1 MLRNENGSSLGFN
14 RAQQRHKSA
23 IREAGRGAPLF
34 EQLGGSS
41 LSIYTDAA
49 IVSDAKSTIEVPL
62 DRLAGLDFA
71 RSLPWFGN
79 YRLTFVYLAGE
90 TDRRALTSVVM
101 DYDHVIKAIMV
112 LITLSRER
120 QAALVVRRERYPF
133 VQALCAA
140 AAFGPL
146 AIFAAGARS
155 GNWLAG
161 LTLAVMILIVMLLVE
176 SIIELRHRPFSS
188 SPGVRP

>member
-1 MLRNENGSSLGFN
+1 MLRNENGAPLGFN
-14 RAQQRHKSA
+14 RAQRRHKSVLLA
-23 IREAGRGAPLF
+23 SGRGAPLF
-34 EQLGGSS
+34 EQLGLGS

-49 IVSDAKSTIEVPL
+49 IVSDAKSTTEIPL
-62 DRLAGLDFA
+62 DRLAGVDFA

-79 YRLTFVYLAGE
+79 NRLTFVYLAGD

-101 DYDHVIKAIMV
+101 DYDHVIEAIMV
-112 LITLSRER
+112 LTTLSRER
-120 QAALVVRRERYPF
+120 QAELVVRRERYPF

-140 AAFGPL
+140 AVFGPL

-161 LTLAVMILIVMLLVE
+161 LTLAVMIFVVMLLVE